1 MESYGFIMYN
11 LSSGVHKTNINSF
24 GLNGVVGRAADWV
37 VQYLHDETALYLWPK
52 LNISELFSLSFIDS
66 GSSPWIMT
74 LLYFNI
80 TKKFQFIWSLLKKI
94 SLL

>member
-1 MESYGFIMYN
+1 MYN

-24 GLNGVVGRAADWV
+24 GLNGVVGRAAEWV
-37 VQYLHDETALYLWPK
+37 VQYLHDETALYLLPK